1 MRLRWSVETPQ
12 RHSPR
17 ASHSLKELTYNTL
30 MQKFTIF
37 LSHITVESRLAD
49 LIKRHLVHDFIG
61 LVEVFESSDRLS
73 IPAGAKWLTEVMEG
87 LKRANLHLILCS
99 PDATSRPWI
108 QFEAGAAHLRQIP
121 IIPLCHGGLTC
132 AQLPVPLSEYEGIQA
147 FEPEGLVALYRGI
160 ATALGSSIP
169 EIDFHAFAGEV
180 DAFEAEYTKE
190 KDLTASKV
198 SLERVVERIH
208 DPKALCIS
216 SPQFTKLGFENQ
228 LQTVLNAFP
237 AVVPHQRIF
246 SSGKLRVAVSG
257 DQTYDIVHIAAFVCP
272 RSGTLYFSDVD
283 LNTGESTVPEP
294 DVLSADALADL
305 LQMAGTKLA
314 VIGSCDSIALGAT
327 LANVCHV
334 IAARD
339 MVSPKMMAAWVEA
352 FYAKLPQRSLSEA
365 LDYALKIS
373 RAPMRFYGRQVAKVD
388 LLFMQ
393 NAART
398 AVPA

>member
-1 MRLRWSVETPQ
+1 
-12 RHSPR
+12 
-17 ASHSLKELTYNTL
+17 

-49 LIKRHLVHDFIG
+49 LIKKHLVHDFIG

-87 LKRANLHLILCS
+87 LKRADLHLILCS
-99 PDATSRPWI
+99 HDATSRPWI
-108 QFEAGAAHLRQIP
+108 QFEAGAAHLREIP
-121 IIPLCHGGLTC
+121 IVPLCHGGMTC

-147 FEPEGLVALYRGI
+147 SEPEGLLALYRTI

-169 EIDFHAFAGEV
+169 EIDFGAFAGEV
-180 DAFEAEYTKE
+180 EAFEAAYTRE

-198 SLERVVERIH
+198 PLERVVERIH
-208 DPKALCIS
+208 DPKALCMS
-216 SPQFTKLGFENQ
+216 SPQFVQLGFENQ

-237 AVVPHQRIF
+237 AVVPHQRVF
-246 SSGKLRVAVSG
+246 SSDELRVAVAG
-257 DQTYDIVHIAAFVCP
+257 AQTYDIVHVAAFICP

-283 LNTGESTVPEP
+283 LKTGESVVAKP
-294 DVLSADALADL
+294 DLLSADALADL
-305 LQMAGTKLA
+305 LQIAQAKLV

-327 LANVCHV
+327 LVKVCHV

-365 LDYALKIS
+365 LEYALKVS
-373 RAPMRFYGRQVAKVD
+373 QAPMRFYGRQVASVD
-388 LLFMQ
+388 LLFVPGS
-393 NAART
+393 AA
-398 AVPA
+398 AAIPA